1 VKLGIA
7 LRVMGPQS
15 TAAVLVPCARGA
27 ESAGLDCVWVADH
40 VAIPPDDAEGSGGRY
55 LDPLAALAY
64 LAGATQRIGLGTGV
78 LILPYR
84 PPLPTAK
91 VIATVQELS
100 GGRIRLG
107 VGVGWMAPEF
117 RALGVDRHR
126 RGRLTDETLAF
137 FERCFSGDVVES
149 NGQPF
154 LFLPRPPRPPVLVGG
169 APPHALAR
177 AARFGSGWMPMI
189 GDPERLAPHTADLRA
204 RFAAAGKP
212 PPEVVVLAP
221 LPLDDP
227 PRARDQLSRLASA
240 GATHVVHALR
250 YADAA
255 EFARR
260 AEALAKLRS

>member
-1 VKLGIA
+1 VKVGIA
-7 LRVMGPQS
+7 LRTMGPQS
-15 TAAVLVPCARGA
+15 TAEVMVACARAA
-27 ESAGLDCVWVADH
+27 EAAGLDSIWVADH
-40 VAIPPDDAEGSGGRY
+40 IAIPHDDAEGSGGRY
-55 LDPLAALAY
+55 LDPLTALAY

-78 LILPYR
+78 LIVPYR

-91 VIATVQELS
+91 VIATLQELS
-100 GGRIRLG
+100 GGRLRLG
-107 VGVGWMAPEF
+107 VGLGWMAPEF
-117 RALGVDRHR
+117 RAVGVDRRR
-126 RGRLTDETLAF
+126 RGRITDDTLAF
-137 FERCFSGDVVES
+137 FERCFAADLAEA

-154 LFLPRPPRPPVLVGG
+154 LFLPRPPKPPILVGG

-177 AARFGSGWMPMI
+177 AARYGSGWMPMQ
-189 GDPERLAPHTADLRA
+189 GDPDKLAPHVADLRA

-212 PPEVVVLAP
+212 PPQVIVLAP

-227 PRARDQLSRLASA
+227 PRARDHLARLAGA

-260 AEALAKLRS
+260 AEALGKLAG

>member
-1 VKLGIA
+1 MKLGIA

-15 TAAVLVPCARGA
+15 TAPVLVECARAA
-27 ESAGLDCVWVADH
+27 EAAGLDCVWVADH
-40 VAIPPDDAEGSGGRY
+40 IAIPPDDAEGSGGRY
-55 LDPLAALAY
+55 LDPLTALAF
-64 LAGATQRIGLGTGV
+64 LAGATRRIGLGTGV
-78 LILPYR
+78 LIVPYR

-91 VIATVQELS
+91 VVATLQELS
-100 GGRIRLG
+100 GGRLRLG
-107 VGVGWMAPEF
+107 VGLGWMAPEF
-117 RALGVDRHR
+117 KALGVDRAK
-126 RGRLTDETLAF
+126 RGRITDETLAF
-137 FERCFSGDVVES
+137 FERCFASDVVEA

-154 LFLPRPPRPPVLVGG
+154 LFLPRPPRPEVLVGG

-177 AARFGSGWMPMI
+177 AARFGEGWMPMI
-189 GDPERLAPHTADLRA
+189 GDPDKLAPHVADLRA
-204 RFAAAGKP
+204 RFESARKP

-227 PRARDQLSRLASA
+227 PRARDHLDRLARA

-260 AEALAKLRS
+260 AETLGKLRA